1 MRSCPLILYSDA
13 CGANSTTLRVTITPD
28 AVGTNYVELADGW
41 EGAVDRDRYKGG
53 YIQWTDSFGNTQTRT
68 IIKRS
73 GDRLI
78 VGNTR
83 GLADATSI
91 KVFAGCRH
99 TLQDCRDL
107 HSNVV
112 NFGGQPY
119 IPLENPVGTTNRYY

>member
-1 MRSCPLILYSDA
+1 M
-13 CGANSTTLRVTITPD
+13 
-28 AVGTNYVELADGW
+28 
-41 EGAVDRDRYKGG
+41 DRDRYKGG
-53 YIQWTDSFGNTQTRT
+53 YIQWTDSYGNTQTRT

-83 GLADATSI
+83 GLPDATSI
-91 KVFAGCRH
+91 NVFAGCRH
-99 TLQDCRDL
+99 TLQDCSDL